1 MTYQMSKGQLL
12 FMGISALTLCG
23 LLMVYSA
30 SMVATAQDGNPSH
43 YFFRQT
49 AYAGIGYLLMILL
62 MFIDYRL
69 WLQKRTIILLLFFSL
84 ICLILVYVQ
93 PAIKGA
99 RRGIHLG
106 QLISFQPSEIAKL
119 VLFFYLA
126 SFLEKNR
133 NEIIQSISRLLPCL
147 VVLGLFS
154 ALIGLEPDLGQ
165 VICIL
170 LIAIA
175 LFFVAGLDWKYI
187 WIAAFLS
194 VPAFYFFVWQ
204 VPFRRKRVLDWLTAL
219 RDPLQADYQIQQA
232 IIGIGHG
239 GLLGLGFG
247 EGQQKLSFLPEAP
260 TDFIYAVIGEEFGLM
275 GSIMI
280 AAIFLGYLYLGIK
293 ISIKAPDLGGFYLGL
308 AITLMVV
315 LPAFI
320 NMSTAVALLPTKG
333 LTLPFISR
341 GGSSLLV
348 SLMATGI
355 LLNISS
361 QRNTDAD

>member
-1 MTYQMSKGQLL
+1 MTYPMSKGQLL

-43 YFFRQT
+43 YFLRQA

-62 MFIDYRL
+62 MFVDYRR
-69 WLQKRTIILLLFFSL
+69 WLKKRTIILLIVLSAT
-84 ICLILVYVQ
+84 CLIIVYAQSSV
-93 PAIKGA
+93 KGA
-99 RRGIHLG
+99 RRAIHLG
-106 QLISFQPSEIAKL
+106 QLLSFQPSEIAKL

-126 SFLEKNR
+126 SFLETKRSMIN
-133 NEIIQSISRLLPCL
+133 QSISRLLPCIA
-147 VVLGLFS
+147 VLGLF
-154 ALIGLEPDLGQ
+154 AVLIGFEPDLGQ

-175 LFFVAGLDWKYI
+175 LFFIAGLNWKYI
-187 WIAAFLS
+187 WSAAVLS
-194 VPAFYFFVWQ
+194 VPAFYFFIWQ
-204 VPFRRKRVLDWLTAL
+204 VSFRRKRVLDWLIAL
-219 RDPLQADYQIQQA
+219 RDPLRADYQIRQA

-247 EGQQKLSFLPEAP
+247 EGQQKLSFVPEAP
-260 TDFIYAVIGEEFGLM
+260 TDFIYSVIGEEFGLA
-275 GSIMI
+275 GSLLI
-280 AAIFLGYLYLGIK
+280 AAVFLSYLYLGVK
-293 ISIKAPDLGGFYLGL
+293 ISLKAPDAGGFYLGL
-308 AITLMVV
+308 SITLMVV

-320 NMSTAVALLPTKG
+320 NMSTALALMPTKG

-355 LLNISS
+355 LLNIASH
-361 QRNTDAD
+361 QKTNED

>member
-1 MTYQMSKGQLL
+1 MTYPMSKGQLL

-43 YFFRQT
+43 YFLRQA

-62 MFIDYRL
+62 MFVDYRR
-69 WLQKRTIILLLFFSL
+69 WLKKRTIILLIVLSAT
-84 ICLILVYVQ
+84 CLIIVYAQSSV
-93 PAIKGA
+93 KGA
-99 RRGIHLG
+99 RRAIHLG
-106 QLISFQPSEIAKL
+106 QFLSFQPSEIAKL

-126 SFLEKNR
+126 SFLETKRSMIN
-133 NEIIQSISRLLPCL
+133 QSISRLLPCIA
-147 VVLGLFS
+147 VLGLF
-154 ALIGLEPDLGQ
+154 AVLIGFEPDLGQ

-175 LFFVAGLDWKYI
+175 LFFIAGLNWKYI
-187 WIAAFLS
+187 WSAAVLS
-194 VPAFYFFVWQ
+194 VPAFYFFIWQ
-204 VPFRRKRVLDWLTAL
+204 VSFRRKRVLDWLIAL
-219 RDPLQADYQIQQA
+219 RDPLRADYQIRQA

-247 EGQQKLSFLPEAP
+247 EGQQKLSFVPEAP
-260 TDFIYAVIGEEFGLM
+260 TDFIYSVIGEEFGLA
-275 GSIMI
+275 GSLLI
-280 AAIFLGYLYLGIK
+280 AAVFLSYLYLGVK
-293 ISIKAPDLGGFYLGL
+293 ISLKAPDAGGFYLGL
-308 AITLMVV
+308 SITLMVV

-320 NMSTAVALLPTKG
+320 NMSTALALMPTKG

-355 LLNISS
+355 LLNIASH
-361 QRNTDAD
+361 QKTNED

>member
-12 FMGISALTLCG
+12 FIGISALTLCG

-43 YFFRQT
+43 YFLRQT
-49 AYAGIGYLLMILL
+49 AYAGIGYFLMILL
-62 MFIDYRL
+62 MFVDYRR
-69 WLQKRTIILLLFFSL
+69 WLNKNTIILLIAFSI
-84 ICLILVYVQ
+84 ICLIIVYSQSSV
-93 PAIKGA
+93 KGA
-99 RRGIHLG
+99 RRAIHLG
-106 QLISFQPSEIAKL
+106 QLLSFQPSEIAKL

-126 SFLEKNR
+126 SFLETKRSMIN
-133 NEIIQSISRLLPCL
+133 QSISRLLPCIA
-147 VVLGLFS
+147 VLGLF
-154 ALIGLEPDLGQ
+154 AVLIGFEPDLGQ

-175 LFFVAGLDWKYI
+175 LFFIAGLNWKYI
-187 WIAAFLS
+187 WSAAVLS
-194 VPAFYFFVWQ
+194 VPAFYFFIWQ
-204 VPFRRKRVLDWLTAL
+204 VSFRRKRVLDWLIAL
-219 RDPLQADYQIQQA
+219 RDPLRADYQIRQA

-247 EGQQKLSFLPEAP
+247 EGQQKLSFVPEAP
-260 TDFIYAVIGEEFGLM
+260 TDFIYSVIGEEFGLA
-275 GSIMI
+275 GSLLI
-280 AAIFLGYLYLGIK
+280 AAVFLSYLYLGVK
-293 ISIKAPDLGGFYLGL
+293 ISLKAPDAGGFYLGL
-308 AITLMVV
+308 SITLMVV

-320 NMSTAVALLPTKG
+320 NMSTALALMPTKG

-355 LLNISS
+355 LLNIASH
-361 QRNTDAD
+361 QKTNED

>member
-1 MTYQMSKGQLL
+1 MSKGQLL

-43 YFFRQT
+43 YFLRQA

-62 MFIDYRL
+62 MFVDYRR
-69 WLQKRTIILLLFFSL
+69 WLKKRTIILLIVLSAT
-84 ICLILVYVQ
+84 CLIIVYAQSSV
-93 PAIKGA
+93 KGA
-99 RRGIHLG
+99 RRAIHLG
-106 QLISFQPSEIAKL
+106 QFLSFQPSEIAKL

-126 SFLEKNR
+126 SFLETKRSMIN
-133 NEIIQSISRLLPCL
+133 QSISRLLPCIA
-147 VVLGLFS
+147 VLGLF
-154 ALIGLEPDLGQ
+154 AVLIGFEPDLGQ

-175 LFFVAGLDWKYI
+175 LFFIAGLNWKYI
-187 WIAAFLS
+187 WSAAVLS
-194 VPAFYFFVWQ
+194 VPAFYFFIWQ
-204 VPFRRKRVLDWLTAL
+204 VSFRRKRVLDWLIAL
-219 RDPLQADYQIQQA
+219 RDPLRADYQIRQA

-247 EGQQKLSFLPEAP
+247 EGQQKLSFVPEAP
-260 TDFIYAVIGEEFGLM
+260 TDFIYSVIGEEFGLA
-275 GSIMI
+275 GSLLI
-280 AAIFLGYLYLGIK
+280 AAVFLSYLYLGVK
-293 ISIKAPDLGGFYLGL
+293 ISLKAPDAGGFYLGL
-308 AITLMVV
+308 SITLMVV

-320 NMSTAVALLPTKG
+320 NMSTALALMPTKG

-355 LLNISS
+355 LLNIASH
-361 QRNTDAD
+361 QKTNED

>member
-1 MTYQMSKGQLL
+1 MSKGQLL

-43 YFFRQT
+43 YFLRQA

-62 MFIDYRL
+62 MFVDYRR
-69 WLQKRTIILLLFFSL
+69 WLKKRTIILLIVLSAT
-84 ICLILVYVQ
+84 CLIIVYAQSSV
-93 PAIKGA
+93 KGA
-99 RRGIHLG
+99 RRAIHLG
-106 QLISFQPSEIAKL
+106 QLLSFQPSEIAKL

-126 SFLEKNR
+126 SFLETKRSMIN
-133 NEIIQSISRLLPCL
+133 QSISRLLPCIA
-147 VVLGLFS
+147 VLGLF
-154 ALIGLEPDLGQ
+154 AVLFGFEPDLGQ

-175 LFFVAGLDWKYI
+175 LFFIAGLNWKYI
-187 WIAAFLS
+187 WSAAVLS
-194 VPAFYFFVWQ
+194 VPAFYFFIWQ
-204 VPFRRKRVLDWLTAL
+204 VSFRRKRVLDWLIAL
-219 RDPLQADYQIQQA
+219 RDPLRADYQIRQA

-247 EGQQKLSFLPEAP
+247 EGQQKLSFVPEAP
-260 TDFIYAVIGEEFGLM
+260 TDFIYSVIGEEFGLA
-275 GSIMI
+275 GSLLI
-280 AAIFLGYLYLGIK
+280 AAVFLSYLYLGVK
-293 ISIKAPDLGGFYLGL
+293 ISLKAPDAGGFYLGL
-308 AITLMVV
+308 SITLMVV

-320 NMSTAVALLPTKG
+320 NMSTALALMPTKG

-355 LLNISS
+355 LLNIASH
-361 QRNTDAD
+361 QKTNED

>member
-1 MTYQMSKGQLL
+1 
-12 FMGISALTLCG
+12 MGISALTLCG

-43 YFFRQT
+43 YFLRQA

-62 MFIDYRL
+62 MFVDYRR
-69 WLQKRTIILLLFFSL
+69 WLKKRTIILLIVLSAT
-84 ICLILVYVQ
+84 CLIIVYAQSSV
-93 PAIKGA
+93 KGA
-99 RRGIHLG
+99 RRAIHLG
-106 QLISFQPSEIAKL
+106 QLLSFQPSEIAKL

-126 SFLEKNR
+126 SFLETKRSMIN
-133 NEIIQSISRLLPCL
+133 QSISRLLPCIA
-147 VVLGLFS
+147 VLGLF
-154 ALIGLEPDLGQ
+154 AVLIGFEPDLGQ

-175 LFFVAGLDWKYI
+175 LFFIAGLNWKYI
-187 WIAAFLS
+187 WSAAVLS
-194 VPAFYFFVWQ
+194 VPAFYFFIWQ
-204 VPFRRKRVLDWLTAL
+204 VSFRRKRVLDWLIAL
-219 RDPLQADYQIQQA
+219 RDPLRADYQIRQA

-247 EGQQKLSFLPEAP
+247 EGQQKLSFVPEAP
-260 TDFIYAVIGEEFGLM
+260 TDFIYSVIGEEFGLA
-275 GSIMI
+275 GSLLI
-280 AAIFLGYLYLGIK
+280 AAVFLSYLYLGVK
-293 ISIKAPDLGGFYLGL
+293 ISLKAPDAGGFYLGL
-308 AITLMVV
+308 SITLMVV

-320 NMSTAVALLPTKG
+320 NMSTALALMPTKG

-355 LLNISS
+355 LLNIASH
-361 QRNTDAD
+361 QKTNED